1 MRNIQGNILTPKG
14 QLAPRARDL
23 ISNRL
28 IDEFDAPNWEQVEGQ
43 KAWVQTFQDS
53 NGNVV
58 YAVLELKVTTNNEEM
73 RIVEIEKP
81 EQMQM
86 LQGNPAIPQ
95 TGLTS
100 M

>member
-23 ISNRL
+23 ISKRL

-58 YAVLELKVTTNNEEM
+58 YAVLELKVTTNNPAETKAKAKATKN
-73 RIVEIEKP
+73 VEVIEWC
-81 EQMQM
+81 
-86 LQGNPAIPQ
+86 
-95 TGLTS
+95 
-100 M
+100 